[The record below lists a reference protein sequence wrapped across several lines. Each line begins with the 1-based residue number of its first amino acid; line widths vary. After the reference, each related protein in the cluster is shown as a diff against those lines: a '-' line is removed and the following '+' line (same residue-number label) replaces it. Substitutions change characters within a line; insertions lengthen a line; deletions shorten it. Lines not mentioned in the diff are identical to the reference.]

1 MEGDHIKINEFLRP
15 LSWIYGLIVGIRNM
29 MFDCGLLRSE
39 SFDIP
44 VISVGNLTVGG
55 TGKTPHS
62 EYLVKLLQSK
72 FQIGLLS
79 RGYKRKTRG
88 FLLANA
94 DTTMP
99 EIGDEPYQMKQ
110 KFPGIRIAVDKNR
123 RRGIHKLA
131 DDPDIRPAIDVI
143 ILDDAYQHRYV
154 TPGINIL
161 LMDYHRLICFD
172 ALLPAGRLR
181 EHKFN
186 KRRADIVIVTK
197 CPKTI
202 TPMEKRGIQRTLELY
217 PWQKLFFSTFKYGKL
232 YNLFDPSG
240 QQIALEQLKE
250 SRPSVLL
257 LTGIGSPEQMEYD
270 LSQYTTFR
278 SLKFSDHHNFKKKD
292 IRQIET
298 AFSELTG
305 ENRLIITTEKD
316 ATRLMHHG
324 DFSEEVKKS
333 LYVLPVEV
341 VIMNDEDYFNETII
355 GYVRKNSRNST
366 LLKRKNDNKA

>member
-15 LSWIYGLIVGIRNM
+15 LSWIYGLVVGIRNM

-62 EYLVKLLQSK
+62 EYLVKLLQGK

-79 RGYKRKTRG
+79 RGYKRKTHG

-99 EIGDEPYQMKQ
+99 EIGDEPFQMKK
-110 KFPGIRIAVDKNR
+110 KFPDIHLAVDKNR
-123 RRGIHKLA
+123 RRGIHRLA
-131 DDPDIRPAIDVI
+131 DDPNIKPTTDVI

-154 TPGINIL
+154 TPGISIL

-181 EHKFN
+181 EHQFN

-197 CPKTI
+197 CPKSI
-202 TPMEKRGIQRTLELY
+202 TPMEKRGISRSLELY
-217 PWQKLFFSTFKYGKL
+217 PWQKLFFSTFQYGQL
-232 YNLFDPSG
+232 YNLFDPSLPR
-240 QQIALEQLKE
+240 IPLEQLKDT
-250 SRPSVLL
+250 RPSVLL

-270 LSQYTTFR
+270 LRQFTTFK

-292 IRQIET
+292 IRLIEN
-298 AFSELTG
+298 AFGDLSS

-316 ATRLMHHG
+316 ATRLMHCEG
-324 DFSEEVKKS
+324 FSEEVRKS
-333 LYVLPVEV
+333 LYVLPAEV
-341 VIMNDEDYFNETII
+341 VIMNDEEYFNETII

-366 LLKRKNDNKA
+366 LLKRKNDNKS

>member
-1 MEGDHIKINEFLRP
+1 
-15 LSWIYGLIVGIRNM
+15 M
-29 MFDCGLLRSE
+29 MFDCGMLHSE

-62 EYLVKLLQSK
+62 EYLMKLLQGK

-110 KFPGIRIAVDKNR
+110 KFPGIHIAVDKNR

-131 DDPDIRPAIDVI
+131 DDENIKPTTDVI

-181 EHKFN
+181 EHQFN

-197 CPKTI
+197 CPKSI
-202 TPMEKRGIQRTLELY
+202 TPMEKRGISRSLELY

-232 YNLFDPSG
+232 YNLFDPS
-240 QQIALEQLKE
+240 QPQFELEQLKE
-250 SRPSVLL
+250 TRPSVLL

-270 LSQYTTFR
+270 LSQYTTFK
-278 SLKFSDHHNFKKKD
+278 SLNFSDHHTFKKKD
-292 IRQIET
+292 IRQIEN
-298 AFSELTG
+298 AFSDLSG

-316 ATRLMHHG
+316 ATRLMQCDG
-324 DFSEEVKKS
+324 ISDEVRKS

-341 VIMNDEDYFNETII
+341 AIMNDEEYFNETII

-366 LLKRKNDNKA
+366 LLKRKNDNKS

>member
-1 MEGDHIKINEFLRP
+1 
-15 LSWIYGLIVGIRNM
+15 M
-29 MFDCGLLRSE
+29 MFDCGLLHSE

-62 EYLVKLLQSK
+62 EYLMKLLQGK

-110 KFPGIRIAVDKNR
+110 KFPGIHIAVDKNR

-131 DDPDIRPAIDVI
+131 DDENIKPTTDVI

-181 EHKFN
+181 EHQFN

-197 CPKTI
+197 CPKSI
-202 TPMEKRGIQRTLELY
+202 TPMEKRGISRSLELY

-232 YNLFDPSG
+232 YNLFDPS
-240 QQIALEQLKE
+240 QPQFELEQLKE
-250 SRPSVLL
+250 TRPSVLL

-270 LSQYTTFR
+270 LIQYTTFK
-278 SLKFSDHHNFKKKD
+278 SLNFSDHHTFKKKD
-292 IRQIET
+292 IRQIEN
-298 AFSELTG
+298 AFSDLSG

-316 ATRLMHHG
+316 ATRLMQCDG
-324 DFSEEVKKS
+324 ISDEVRKS

-341 VIMNDEDYFNETII
+341 AIMNDEEYFNETII

-366 LLKRKNDNKA
+366 LLKRKNDNKS

>member
-29 MFDCGLLRSE
+29 MFDCGLLHSE

-62 EYLVKLLQSK
+62 EYLVKLLQDK

-99 EIGDEPYQMKQ
+99 EIGDEPFQMKL
-110 KFPGIRIAVDKNR
+110 KFPNIHIAVDKNR

-131 DDPDIRPAIDVI
+131 DEIKPVTDVI

-154 TPGINIL
+154 TPGVNIL

-181 EHKFN
+181 EHQFN

-202 TPMEKRGIQRTLELY
+202 TPMEKRGISRSLELY
-217 PWQKLFFSTFKYGKL
+217 PWQKLFFSTFRYGML
-232 YNLFDPSG
+232 YNLFD
-240 QQIALEQLKE
+240 
-250 SRPSVLL
+250 
-257 LTGIGSPEQMEYD
+257 
-270 LSQYTTFR
+270 R
-278 SLKFSDHHNFKKKD
+278 SLPRIHWS
-292 IRQIET
+292 
-298 AFSELTG
+298 
-305 ENRLIITTEKD
+305 
-316 ATRLMHHG
+316 
-324 DFSEEVKKS
+324 
-333 LYVLPVEV
+333 
-341 VIMNDEDYFNETII
+341 
-355 GYVRKNSRNST
+355 NSR
-366 LLKRKNDNKA
+366 

>member
-15 LSWIYGLIVGIRNM
+15 LSWIYGLVVGIRNM
-29 MFDCGLLRSE
+29 MFDCGLLHSE

-62 EYLVKLLQSK
+62 EYLMKLLQGK

-110 KFPGIRIAVDKNR
+110 KFPGIHIAVDKNR

-131 DDPDIRPAIDVI
+131 DDENIKPTTDVI

-181 EHKFN
+181 EHQFN

-197 CPKTI
+197 CPKSI
-202 TPMEKRGIQRTLELY
+202 TPMEKRGISRSLELY

-232 YNLFDPSG
+232 YNLFDPS
-240 QQIALEQLKE
+240 QPQFELEQLKE
-250 SRPSVLL
+250 TRPSVLL

-270 LSQYTTFR
+270 LSQYTTFK
-278 SLKFSDHHNFKKKD
+278 SLNFSDHHTFKKKD
-292 IRQIET
+292 IRQIEN
-298 AFSELTG
+298 AFSDLSG

-316 ATRLMHHG
+316 ATRLMQCDG
-324 DFSEEVKKS
+324 ISDEVRKS

-341 VIMNDEDYFNETII
+341 AIMNDEEYFNETII

-366 LLKRKNDNKA
+366 LLKRKNDNKS

>member
-1 MEGDHIKINEFLRP
+1 MEGDHIKINELLHP
-15 LSWIYGLIVGIRNM
+15 LSWIYGLVVGIRNM
-29 MFDCGLLRSE
+29 MFDCGMLHSE

-62 EYLVKLLQSK
+62 EYLVKLLQDK

-88 FLLANA
+88 YLLANA

-110 KFPGIRIAVDKNR
+110 KFPNIHLAVDKNR

-131 DDPDIRPAIDVI
+131 DETKPEADVI

-197 CPKTI
+197 CPKSI
-202 TPMEKRGIQRTLELY
+202 TPMEKRGISRSLALY
-217 PWQKLFFSTFKYGKL
+217 PWQKLFFSTFQYGKL
-232 YNLFDPSG
+232 YNLFDRSRPE
-240 QQIALEQLKE
+240 IALEQLKE
-250 SRPSVLL
+250 THPSILL

-270 LSQYTTFR
+270 LSQFTTFK

-292 IRQIET
+292 ITSIEN
-298 AFSELTG
+298 AFNDLTG

-316 ATRLMHHG
+316 ATRLMQCDG
-324 DFSEEVKKS
+324 ISEAVKDS

-341 VIMNDEDYFNETII
+341 AIMNDEEYFNETII